1 MGIVEVM
8 VSNPRVSIIF
18 WGIFVTMVS
27 TLITKWL
34 TDQDALKTL
43 KERQK
48 ELNAEMKKHKDN
60 PKLIEEMQMEVLKI
74 TGTMMKSQFKPLL
87 VTFVPFILL
96 FTWLRSVYTPIM
108 GFSWFW
114 WYLGSAITSGMLFRK
129 LFKLA

>member
-1 MGIVEVM
+1 MMIA
-8 VSNPRVSIIF
+8 NPRTSIIF
-18 WGIFVTMVS
+18 WGIIVTIVS

-34 TDQDALKTL
+34 TDQEALKAL

-48 ELNAEMKKHKDN
+48 ELNAEMKKHKDD
-60 PKLIEEMQMEVLKI
+60 PKLLEEMQMEILKI

-108 GFSWFW
+108 GFNWFW
-114 WYLGSAITSGMLFRK
+114 WYLGSAIIAGMIFRK
-129 LFKLA
+129 LFRLA